1 MSLIFAL
8 HLEYGK
14 IIFFD
19 FFTLIKIWKENF
31 DIHKNLKRKLSKTL
45 ETPVCWKTVS
55 SVFINFQSFIG
66 SAQQTW
72 LGANYYF
79 DVSV

>member
-45 ETPVCWKTVS
+45 ETPVHSKTVS
-55 SVFINFQSFIG
+55 SVFINFQSFIW

-72 LGANYYF
+72 LGENYYF